1 MRVGSKQLVT
11 VNIPTHSNAK
21 CELIA
26 FLDSVDS
33 WLPGKIRECI

>member
-11 VNIPTHSNAK
+11 VNIPTHNNAK

-26 FLDSVDS
+26 L
-33 WLPGKIRECI
+33 RERG